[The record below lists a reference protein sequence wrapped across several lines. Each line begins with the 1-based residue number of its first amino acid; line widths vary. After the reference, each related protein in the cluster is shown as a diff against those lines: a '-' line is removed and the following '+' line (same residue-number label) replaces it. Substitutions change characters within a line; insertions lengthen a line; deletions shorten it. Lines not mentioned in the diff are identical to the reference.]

1 MVRVGDAPPEHR
13 DEVPPEETA
22 LFFQQDR
29 SRRKEAGT
37 DMKENTILSTV
48 VIIAIGAVCIALALA
63 IVQGVFR
70 HIQKKRADIL
80 AVFLRRLISV
90 GIILIGIVVILS
102 ALAGLN
108 PIWTAI
114 ILVAGAIVLVIVFAA
129 QGMLKDL
136 LGGVLICIYKPF
148 EIGDRISLED
158 GTTGVVKDITMRHV
172 ALIGLDTETFVVPNS
187 KLNDMKIT
195 NYCYHRD
202 NRSAKFNFYVAL
214 NSDMEKTLNVVR
226 EAIISSPLSLPGK
239 EKDGKM
245 EYGPV
250 YFMAYEV
257 TGFRV
262 STTVYYPANTPTEV
276 LISDINL
283 RVTRALAENGI
294 EVPYPYINVVDKR
307 QETGGK

>member
-1 MVRVGDAPPEHR
+1 
-13 DEVPPEETA
+13 
-22 LFFQQDR
+22 
-29 SRRKEAGT
+29 
-37 DMKENTILSTV
+37 MKEQAILSIIVTV
-48 VIIAIGAVCIALALA
+48 VIGLIVMAAALGITQA
-63 IVQGVFR
+63 VFR
-70 HIQKKRADIL
+70 HIQRKRADIM
-80 AVFLRRLISV
+80 AVLLRRLVSL
-90 GIILIGIVVILS
+90 GIIIIGLVVIVTTI
-102 ALAGLN
+102 GGFN
-108 PIWTAI
+108 PLLVTL
-114 ILVAGAIVLVIVFAA
+114 ILVVAAIALVIVFAA

-136 LGGVLICIYKPF
+136 LGGVLISIYKPF

-195 NYCYHRD
+195 NFCYHRD

-214 NSDMEKTLNVVR
+214 NSDMEKTLQVVR
-226 EAIISSPLSLPGK
+226 DAIISSPLSLPGK

-245 EYGPV
+245 DYGPV

-262 STTVYYPANTPTEV
+262 STTVYFPANVPTEV

-283 RVTRALAENGI
+283 RVTKALAENGI
-294 EVPYPYINVVDKR
+294 EIPYPYINVVDK
-307 QETGGK
+307 GKAGSGQ